1 MSSAEQDIEDA
12 LAASDPSLARV
23 VNAVIERIGRQRITP
38 ARTTP
43 FEALVRATIYQSIS
57 EKAATAIYDRL
68 RQAVGTP
75 FSPATVLGMP
85 ADAIAAA
92 GVSKPKLRTILNLT
106 EWFNTN
112 PSSVKALSSRSVP
125 TLRHSAAGR
134 LGR

>member
-23 VNAVIERIGRQRITP
+23 VNAVIERIGRQRIPP

-75 FSPATVLGMP
+75 FSPATGLGMP

-106 EWFNTN
+106 EWFKTN
-112 PSSVKALSSRSVP
+112 PSSAKAHTSR
-125 TLRHSAAGR
+125 ADY
-134 LGR
+134 